1 MQISNFLALTA
12 IIAFRS
18 VLTPQISKT
27 HLPIHLIYV
36 NLNQSDAQKP
46 IQGKWEPLLGGG
58 GGVQTQ
64 LAPQYLKIY

>member
-12 IIAFRS
+12 IIAFHS

-36 NLNQSDAQKP
+36 NLNQSDVKNPFKENGSPFWVEEGEFKP
-46 IQGKWEPLLGGG
+46 N
-58 GGVQTQ
+58 
-64 LAPQYLKIY
+64 